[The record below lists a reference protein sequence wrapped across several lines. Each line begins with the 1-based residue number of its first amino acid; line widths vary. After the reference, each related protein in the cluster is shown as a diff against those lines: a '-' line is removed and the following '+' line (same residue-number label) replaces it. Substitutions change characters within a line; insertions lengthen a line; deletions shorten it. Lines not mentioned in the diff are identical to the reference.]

1 MLWNE
6 PNNRAHW
13 DFSLDPDW
21 RIFARLV
28 ASATQAIRAENPDL
42 RIVLGGIS
50 PIDPFYLAH
59 LKTLGVIDCV
69 DVVAVHG
76 FPLDWNHWTVDE
88 WPAKLRDVREVTDKP
103 VWVTETG
110 ASSFGADEP
119 QDIGLRCTAEQLIG
133 AVERV
138 HWYTLFDLPT
148 QWSAVAHEPDSQ
160 GAEYIR
166 HFEMGLIRA
175 DGTRKP
181 ALKRFAALT
190 PSMGI
195 CQWFHFEDPRLDAG
209 VTWLKRLGVRYLRTG
224 LNWADSVRPGA
235 RQWFDRHMRAVDE
248 LTTCVTF
255 CFTPRSCGLVP
266 HHNSPPRDVDEYAEF
281 CGRMVR
287 RYAV

>member
-13 DFSLDPDW
+13 DFALDPDW
-21 RIFARLV
+21 RIFARMV
-28 ASATQAIRAENPDL
+28 ACAVQAIRAENPRL
-42 RIVLGGIS
+42 RIALGGIS
-50 PIDPFYLAH
+50 PIDPWYLRH
-59 LKTLGVIDCV
+59 LDGLGVIDEV
-69 DVVAVHG
+69 DVVGVHG

-88 WPAKLRDVREVTDKP
+88 WPIKLNEVREAVNRT

-119 QDIGLRCTAEQLIG
+119 QDIGLRRTAELLVNE
-133 AVERV
+133 VERV

-160 GAEYIR
+160 GAEYMR

-175 DGTRKP
+175 DGTEKP
-181 ALKRFAALT
+181 ALRRFAELT
-190 PSMGI
+190 PAMGI
-195 CQWFHFEDPRLDAG
+195 CQWFHLDDPRLDAG
-209 VTWLKRLGVRYLRTG
+209 VRWLRRLGVRHLRTG

-235 RQWFDRHMRAVDE
+235 QQWFDRQMRAIDDF
-248 LTTCVTF
+248 TTCITF
-255 CFTPRSCGLVP
+255 CFTPQSHGIVP
-266 HHNSPPRDVDEYAEF
+266 HHTSPPRDVHAYADF